1 METTNFKDPQ
11 FYLQQIPATA
21 KDFISAREKIA
32 NSCYQAAIIYRYDLK
47 KIQKSNEMFEK
58 ILTIVDVDSGFLPMT
73 HYNLYLNY
81 LKQEKEAKASSKKN
95 YILSNYPTSVYANII
110 LDPDHQLSVKSTNE
124 TQNLNYEKDY
134 ESYIDGNFTDVL
146 NITDSL
152 KTSDLAEKYLFL
164 KAISH
169 LKRGDSIVAVSV
181 LDKLKRSNDKAL
193 SEYTTS
199 LLAILDD
206 QTGLIEA
213 NRFAI
218 EKTPYI
224 FNSNES
230 HMLMLILPKE
240 GVDVSFLKTLL
251 SDYNSENHSTE
262 IFEINAMMMG
272 LDFHLLTV
280 KLFSNAAEVMSY
292 YEGVSQDS
300 KIINEISVNK
310 YFLLPV
316 SLENFQEFYVNKDLK
331 GYSKFFELKYFDK
344 N

>member
-1 METTNFKDPQ
+1 
-11 FYLQQIPATA
+11 
-21 KDFISAREKIA
+21 
-32 NSCYQAAIIYRYDLK
+32 
-47 KIQKSNEMFEK
+47 MFEK

-73 HYNLYLNY
+73 YYNIYLNY
-81 LKQEKEAKASSKKN
+81 LKQDKEAKASSKKEH
-95 YILSNYPTSVYANII
+95 ILNNYPTSVYANLI
-110 LDPDHQLSVKSTNE
+110 LDPDYRLSVKSKNKIQE
-124 TQNLNYEKDY
+124 LNYEKDY
-134 ESYIDGNFTDVL
+134 ESYIDGNFIDVL

-152 KTSDLAEKYLFL
+152 KTSDLVEKYLFL

-169 LKRGDSIVAVSV
+169 LKRGDSIVAVRV
-181 LDKLKRSNDKAL
+181 LDQLKRSDDKAI
-193 SEYTTS
+193 SKYATS
-199 LLAILDD
+199 LLTILDD

-213 NRFAI
+213 NRVAI

-224 FNSNES
+224 FNSNER

-262 IFEINAMMMG
+262 IFEISAMMMG

-280 KLFSNAAEVMSY
+280 KLFSNAADVMSY
-292 YEGVSQDS
+292 YEGVKQES
-300 KIINEISVNK
+300 KIINEIRVNK
-310 YFLLPV
+310 YFLLPI

-331 GYSKFFELKYFDK
+331 GYSKFFELKYLDK

>member
-1 METTNFKDPQ
+1 
-11 FYLQQIPATA
+11 
-21 KDFISAREKIA
+21 
-32 NSCYQAAIIYRYDLK
+32 
-47 KIQKSNEMFEK
+47 
-58 ILTIVDVDSGFLPMT
+58 
-73 HYNLYLNY
+73 
-81 LKQEKEAKASSKKN
+81 
-95 YILSNYPTSVYANII
+95 VYANII

-152 KTSDLAEKYLFL
+152 KTSDLVEKYLFL

-181 LDKLKRSNDKAL
+181 LDQLKRSNDKAL

-213 NRFAI
+213 NRVAI

-310 YFLLPV
+310 YFLLPI